1 MENDMSYP
9 YNNGMLCVGD
19 EFPSF
24 ELQGINSNNEIVPV
38 SVEEKF
44 THYKHDWS
52 VIYFYPK
59 DFTFICPTEI
69 SAMDILTSDANVIG
83 ISGDNEFCK
92 LAWKE
97 SNELI
102 GNIQHTLA
110 ADCGLSLSEQLGIVN
125 YEEGVCYRATF
136 IIDKN
141 RVIQHVSVNAL
152 DTGRNADEVLRTLQ
166 ALKAGGLTGCSWQ
179 PEDDFVA

>member
-1 MENDMSYP
+1 MSYP